1 MEVLRSLNFDVYH
14 PQEYRTIEESGI
26 LANVSNGALD
36 SDDILSIIRELRL
49 FDSFAILT
57 LIDCRPKHF
66 TTNHF
71 ISLVNLLCVPEAQ
84 IPPSVRRA
92 FISTVINE
100 WLSREID
107 KSISLLLTDVPTD
120 VTRAL
125 DTNSVPFKR
134 VPGYVK
140 QVGGD
145 SQKQSKAKPRKKTK
159 THIFVPPV
167 KKTPESVTSTQS
179 SAPTNG
185 KIKRKELLEF
195 KNKYPKA
202 YVILSNFL
210 LDPGVRVNKI
220 LRRNTTPVLTR
231 CIQSLTEQLVPL
243 EAFIMIT
250 QIFRNHKVDLSLLD
264 KHKKTAYDYA
274 KQMTRGM
281 ETSEDAK
288 KLLSILTPVKVEF
301 PSNGLKDDKLEKK
314 KVKPTSTIKTNDFI
328 KPTELDELKSLD
340 LSSQMLKDISSW
352 THSAPANSIGK
363 RNTPYLTCVIQRL
376 IRVNAPVPVFVIISQ
391 AFINH
396 KVNITLVDGSSKTA
410 YDYVEETLLSRGEWD
425 SLEGQK
431 LLSLLNPILPGFEV
445 FAKKYSCRYSELYPT
460 LKDHVGSPDEIFE
473 KFLVELQKSEKESHD
488 SY

>member
-57 LIDCRPKHF
+57 LIDCQPKDF

-84 IPPSVRRA
+84 IPPSVRRT

-107 KSISLLLTDVPTD
+107 KSISLLLTDVSTD

-134 VPGYVK
+134 VPGYVR

-145 SQKQSKAKPRKKTK
+145 SQKQSRVKPRKKTK
-159 THIFVPPV
+159 THVFVPSV
-167 KKTPESVTSTQS
+167 KKTPESIASTQS
-179 SAPTNG
+179 SVPTNG

-220 LRRNTTPVLTR
+220 LRRNSTPVLTR
-231 CIQSLTEQLVPL
+231 CIQSLIEQLVPL

-264 KHKKTAYDYA
+264 KHKNTAYDYV
-274 KQMTRGM
+274 KQMIESRGM

-288 KLLSILTPVKVEF
+288 KLLSILTPVKVEL
-301 PSNGLKDDKLEKK
+301 PSNELKDDKLEKN
-314 KVKPTSTIKTNDFI
+314 KVEPTSTIKTNDFI
-328 KPTELDELKSLD
+328 KPTELEKLKSLD

-352 THSAPANSIGK
+352 THSAPANSTGK
-363 RNTPYLTCVIQRL
+363 GNTPYLTRVIQKL
-376 IRVNAPVPVFVIISQ
+376 IRVNAPVPVFVIVSQ

-396 KVNITLVDGSSKTA
+396 RVNIALVDGSSKTA

-431 LLSLLNPILPGFEV
+431 LLSLLNPILP
-445 FAKKYSCRYSELYPT
+445 
-460 LKDHVGSPDEIFE
+460 
-473 KFLVELQKSEKESHD
+473 
-488 SY
+488 